1 MERVGLLAGAGHLP
15 VECAKAAK
23 RLGFEVC
30 AVRLLDESPEELKD
44 CTAECVD
51 TSIGHLDA
59 ILNYLKEKG
68 IKKVTMLGKVT
79 KELLFNGKVTPD
91 ARMMELIMALP
102 DRKDDTIMMMF
113 VRELAKAG
121 MQAFDQTAL
130 LRMLMP
136 HRGTL
141 TELEP
146 TKEQMKDMEF
156 GFRIAKEL
164 GRLDIGQTVVVKNMA
179 VMALEA
185 IEGTDA
191 CIARGGK
198 LANGGAVV
206 VKVAKPEQDN
216 RFDVPTVGKAT
227 IEGMVKAGATALA
240 IEADKTLLVEKE
252 DVLALAKEH
261 GITIAAI

>member
-23 RLGFEVC
+23 RLGFEVY
-30 AVRLLDESPEELKD
+30 AVRLLDESAADLKD

-51 TSIGHLDA
+51 ISIGHIDA

-79 KELLFNGKVTPD
+79 KELLFNGKVQPD
-91 ARMMELIMALP
+91 ARMLELIMALP

-136 HRGTL
+136 HRGVL
-141 TELEP
+141 TELQP
-146 TKEQMKDMEF
+146 TKGQQKDMEF

-191 CIARGGK
+191 CIERGGK

-227 IEGMVKAGATALA
+227 VEKMIEVGATALA
-240 IEADKTLLVEKE
+240 IEADKTLFVEKE

>member
-51 TSIGHLDA
+51 ISIGHLDA

-130 LRMLMP
+130 IHKLMP
-136 HRGTL
+136 HRGTI
-141 TELEP
+141 TSREP
-146 TKEQMKDMEF
+146 DEREKKDMEF
-156 GFRIAKEL
+156 GFRMAKEI
-164 GRLDIGQTVVVKNMA
+164 GRLDVGQTVVVKDSA

-191 CIARGGK
+191 CIRRGGQ
-198 LANGGAVV
+198 LARGGAVV
-206 VKVAKPEQDN
+206 AKVAKPAQDN

-227 IEGMVKAGATALA
+227 LETMVEVGATALA
-240 IEADKTLLVEKE
+240 VEADKTLLVEREAVVK
-252 DVLALAKEH
+252 LAEEH
-261 GITIAAI
+261 GIAIVAM

>member
-1 MERVGLLAGAGHLP
+1 MERVGLLAGIGRLP
-15 VECAKAAK
+15 VECAKAATAM
-23 RLGFEVC
+23 GYEVY
-30 AVRLLDESPEELKD
+30 AVALLPDTDKELAD
-44 CTAECVD
+44 CVADYREI
-51 TSIGHLDA
+51 SIAHLDD
-59 ILNYLKEKG
+59 ILNYLKDND
-68 IKKVTMLGKVT
+68 IHKVTMLGKVT
-79 KELLFNGKVTPD
+79 KELLFAGNVQPD
-91 ARMMELIMALP
+91 ARMLKLIMSLP

-252 DVLALAKEH
+252 DVLALAKAH

>member
-23 RLGFEVC
+23 RLGFEVY
-30 AVRLLDESPEELKD
+30 AVRLLDESAADLKD

-51 TSIGHLDA
+51 ISIGHIDA

-79 KELLFNGKVTPD
+79 KELLFNGKVQPD
-91 ARMMELIMALP
+91 ARMLELIMALP

-136 HRGTL
+136 HRGVL
-141 TELEP
+141 TELAP
-146 TKEQMKDMEF
+146 TKEQQKDMEF

-191 CIARGGK
+191 CIERGGN

-227 IEGMVKAGATALA
+227 VEKMIEVGATALA
-240 IEADKTLLVEKE
+240 IEADKTLFVEKE

>member
-1 MERVGLLAGAGHLP
+1 MERVGLLAGIGRLP
-15 VECAKAAK
+15 VECAKAATAM
-23 RLGFEVC
+23 GYEVY
-30 AVRLLDESPEELKD
+30 AVALLPDTDKELAD
-44 CTAECVD
+44 CVADYREI
-51 TSIGHLDA
+51 SIAHLDD
-59 ILNYLKEKG
+59 ILNYLKDND
-68 IKKVTMLGKVT
+68 IHKVTMLGKVT
-79 KELLFNGKVTPD
+79 KELLFAGNVQPD
-91 ARMMELIMALP
+91 ARMLKLIMSLP

-227 IEGMVKAGATALA
+227 LEGMVKVGATALA

>member
-23 RLGFEVC
+23 RLGFEVY
-30 AVRLLDESPEELKD
+30 AVRLLDESAADLKD

-51 TSIGHLDA
+51 ISIGHIDA

-79 KELLFNGKVTPD
+79 KELLFNGKVQPD
-91 ARMMELIMALP
+91 ARMLELIMALP

-136 HRGTL
+136 HRGVL
-141 TELEP
+141 TELAP
-146 TKEQMKDMEF
+146 TKEQQKDMEF

-191 CIARGGK
+191 CIERGGK

-227 IEGMVKAGATALA
+227 VEKMIEVGATALA
-240 IEADKTLLVEKE
+240 IEADKTLFVEKE

>member
-15 VECAKAAK
+15 VECAKAAQ
-23 RLGFEVC
+23 RLGFEVY
-30 AVRLLDESPEELKD
+30 AVRLLDESAQDLKN

-51 TSIGHLDA
+51 ISIGHIDA

-68 IKKVTMLGKVT
+68 IKKGTMLGKVT

-91 ARMMELIMALP
+91 ARMMELIMSLP

-113 VRELAKAG
+113 VHELAKAG

-141 TELEP
+141 TELAP

-191 CIARGGK
+191 CIERGGK
-198 LANGGAVV
+198 LANGDAVV

-216 RFDVPTVGKAT
+216 RFDVPTVGLTTLQKMAD
-227 IEGMVKAGATALA
+227 VHATALA

-252 DVLALAKEH
+252 SVLAFAKDH

>member
-23 RLGFEVC
+23 RLGFEVY
-30 AVRLLDESPEELKD
+30 AVRLLDESAADLKD

-51 TSIGHLDA
+51 ISIGHIDA

-79 KELLFNGKVTPD
+79 KELLFSGKVTPD

-136 HRGTL
+136 HRGVL
-141 TELEP
+141 TELAP
-146 TKEQMKDMEF
+146 TKEQQKDMEF

-191 CIARGGK
+191 CIERGGK

-206 VKVAKPEQDN
+206 VKTAKPEQDN

-227 IEGMVKAGATALA
+227 LEKMIAVGAKALA

-252 DVLALAKEH
+252 DVLRLAAEH

>member
-51 TSIGHLDA
+51 ISIGHLDA

-121 MQAFDQTAL
+121 MQAFDQTAR

-164 GRLDIGQTVVVKNMA
+164 GRLDIGQT
-179 VMALEA
+179 
-185 IEGTDA
+185 
-191 CIARGGK
+191 
-198 LANGGAVV
+198 VV

>member
-23 RLGFEVC
+23 RLGFEVY
-30 AVRLLDESPEELKD
+30 AVRLLDESAEDLRD

-51 TSIGHLDA
+51 ISIGHIDA

-79 KELLFNGKVTPD
+79 KELLFSGKVTPD

-136 HRGTL
+136 HRGVL
-141 TELEP
+141 TELQP
-146 TKEQMKDMEF
+146 TKEQQKNMEF

-191 CIARGGK
+191 CIERGGK

-206 VKVAKPEQDN
+206 VKTAKPEQDN

-227 IEGMVKAGATALA
+227 LEKMIAVGAKALA

-252 DVLALAKEH
+252 DVLRLAAEH

>member
-30 AVRLLDESPEELKD
+30 AVRLLDESPEELRD

-51 TSIGHLDA
+51 ISIGHLDA

-113 VRELAKAG
+113 VRELASIG
-121 MQAFDQTAL
+121 VQAFDQTAL
-130 LRMLMP
+130 LHKLMP

-141 TELEP
+141 SKREP
-146 TKEQMKDMEF
+146 TEEEKADMEF
-156 GFRIAKEL
+156 GIRMAREL
-164 GRLDIGQTVVVKNMA
+164 GRLDVGQTVVVKNKA

-191 CIARGGK
+191 CIRRGGQ
-198 LANGGAVV
+198 LAREGAVV
-206 VKVAKPEQDN
+206 AKVAKPQQDN
-216 RFDVPTVGKAT
+216 RFDVPTVGVQT
-227 IEGMVKAGATALA
+227 LQTMIEVHAAALV
-240 IEADKTLLVEKE
+240 IEADKTLLVDRDK
-252 DVLALAKEH
+252 VLALADEN
-261 GITIAAI
+261 GIAVVAM

>member
-1 MERVGLLAGAGHLP
+1 MERIGLLAGAGKLP

-23 RLGFEVC
+23 LLGYEVY
-30 AVRLLDESPEELKD
+30 AVALLPETDAELKE
-44 CTAECVD
+44 CTADCQ
-51 TSIGHLDA
+51 SISIAHLDA
-59 ILNYLKEKG
+59 VLNYLKEHQVS
-68 IKKVTMLGKVT
+68 KVTMIGKVT
-79 KELLFNGKVTPD
+79 KELLFSGKVQPD
-91 ARMMELIMALP
+91 ARMLKLIMELP

>member
-51 TSIGHLDA
+51 ISIGHLDA

-121 MQAFDQTAL
+121 MQAFDQTAH
-130 LRMLMP
+130 
-136 HRGTL
+136 HRKHKPNPGTH
-141 TELEP
+141 T
-146 TKEQMKDMEF
+146 
-156 GFRIAKEL
+156 
-164 GRLDIGQTVVVKNMA
+164 
-179 VMALEA
+179 
-185 IEGTDA
+185 
-191 CIARGGK
+191 
-198 LANGGAVV
+198 
-206 VKVAKPEQDN
+206 
-216 RFDVPTVGKAT
+216 
-227 IEGMVKAGATALA
+227 
-240 IEADKTLLVEKE
+240 
-252 DVLALAKEH
+252 
-261 GITIAAI
+261 